1 MPDTEHPW
9 VTLPSEPFTDQIK
22 QLLLER
28 CTEPL
33 SMSFPSGSDEAK
45 AIAKAV
51 NLGID
56 AHLEAVLC
64 SHNWDIEEVGPYT
77 MAKLEVTVEP
87 ASVPVL
93 VRRLMEPWDHGIT
106 DEDEQDEWTSLAS
119 DICYVH
125 QIELM

>member
-9 VTLPSEPFTDQIK
+9 VTLPGDPFTDQIK

-28 CTEPL
+28 CTEPFP
-33 SMSFPSGSDEAK
+33 MSFPSGSDEAR
-45 AIAKAV
+45 AIAKVV

-56 AHLEAVLC
+56 AHLEAVFC
-64 SHNWDIEEVGPYT
+64 SHNWDIEEAGPYKW
-77 MAKLEVTVEP
+77 AKLKVTVEP

-93 VRRLMEPWDHGIT
+93 VRRLMEPWNHGIT
-106 DEDEQDEWTSLAS
+106 GEDEQDEWTSLAR

-125 QIELM
+125 QVELM